1 MSNISNVSQLAPDQ
15 LRTFV
20 VAADTGSFTKAGP
33 LVHRTQSAVSM
44 QMKKL
49 EADLERSL
57 FRRKGRGVGLTH
69 DGEVLYR
76 YAKRLLALHDEALT
90 AVVGTKLSG
99 TVRFGSPEDYAAQ
112 FLPRTLKRFAAVHPM
127 VEVEV
132 YCDATPKLRERFA
145 NGALDVILTTELDI
159 NGPDR
164 RALELTWII
173 AENGGPLGETPL
185 PIALF
190 HSGCPYRKNALL
202 ALEQNEIAYRIAYT
216 SPSVAG
222 VLAAVQ
228 AGLAVAP
235 VTRACHTPGCRAA
248 TPKDGLPSIT
258 PAAIGLHI
266 APNNSDEAV
275 ASFHAFMGNELDIP
289 ASAS

>member
-1 MSNISNVSQLAPDQ
+1 MSDISNVSQLAPDQ